1 MQMFHMPVTSAMQ
14 GDRLGICVTQFDPKL
29 LERGLVCAPESLH
42 TVHAALISVEKIDP
56 SPPSFAGEDK
66 GRAVQVPTALWP
78 QAAHLQMRERRRSQG
93 GPCHP
98 GWGHQLHQA

>member
-1 MQMFHMPVTSAMQ
+1 MSCH
-14 GDRLGICVTQFDPKL
+14 CVCIAWTPSIAWKGVG
-29 LERGLVCAPESLH
+29 GL
-42 TVHAALISVEKIDP
+42 SVFRMDP

-78 QAAHLQMRERRRSQG
+78 QAAHLQKRERRRSQG